1 MLQRILSGWH
11 ELALSLPQLEQHL
24 AEQTDYVVQVHH
36 DGLPHSARRI
46 AKYLAEDHAQ
56 PAAAISH
63 LYDWLTD
70 AFGSQLR
77 GDWVRFLGRVQD
89 ARGLTMDQRADFVVI
104 AQVLCF
110 PTPPSERATGL
121 ELLGLA
127 ERALAGGSPTV
138 LLLEIDRVEAQL
150 AQQARTAVDRSRR
163 YVQRV
168 PPPPP
173 RPWLVVAVAVALLAL
188 AGGLAA
194 LLVDGGPAPLPDR
207 EVSWDPAVVQPGS
220 ASSAKVNVPAGAHR
234 LVANIQL
241 TDPHPN
247 TGSCGDLHVALST
260 DREGTPTG
268 WQDPGVPLSVTV
280 PPGHTDLTI
289 YLHLE
294 APGGCERHIDTQRV
308 EFER

>member
-1 MLQRILSGWH
+1 MLQRILSGWF
-11 ELALSLPQLEQHL
+11 ELAVPLPQLEQHL
-24 AEQTDYVVQVHH
+24 AEQTDYVVQVNFA
-36 DGLPHSARRI
+36 GLPQAAQRI
-46 AKYLAEDHAQ
+46 AKYLAEDHPQ

-77 GDWVRFLGRVQD
+77 GDWVGFLGRVQD

-110 PTPPSERATGL
+110 PAPLPERASGL

-127 ERALAGGSPTV
+127 ERSLAGGSPAL
-138 LLLEIDRVEAQL
+138 LLLEIDRVEEQL
-150 AQQARTAVDRSRR
+150 AQQARVAVDRSRS

-173 RPWLVVAVAVALLAL
+173 RFWRVVAVAVALLAL

-194 LLVDGGPAPLPDR
+194 LVLDKGPAPLPDQ
-207 EVSWDPAVVQPGS
+207 AVTWQPESVKPGS
-220 ASSAKVNVPAGAHR
+220 ASAAKVTVPAGAHR
-234 LVANIQL
+234 LVANIRL
-241 TDPHPN
+241 K
-247 TGSCGDLHVALST
+247 DLNPGLGACPDMHVALST
-260 DREGTPTG
+260 DPAGATG
-268 WQDPGVPLSVTV
+268 WQNPGVPLSVAV
-280 PPGHTDLTI
+280 PSGQTDLTI
-289 YLHLE
+289 YLYLE
-294 APGGCERHIDTQRV
+294 GPTGCDRHIETQRV